1 MSQAAPVVP
10 PTHTEEEEP
19 RMPALFRHKK
29 RKDWGLAIMAWDR
42 KVKRAFLFEDG
53 EMRVIARGFYGM
65 IEEVDRPADEAR
77 ALVRKLSAHLD
88 AHSARALL
96 GTDGAPT
103 MTFDDQLGVFR
114 ALYPKGFAGDNW
126 KKTVRGETKKRPLKR
141 HRDAAIARAKELL
154 AKDVLD
160 KKLLAG
166 EHTSVVEDV
175 LSVLDG
181 TDLVSKAQLTPLS
194 GVPSDRHSE
203 LARAAHDLLWGPED
217 DVARMA
223 SWISTLSSLMGKTT
237 PSWQLV
243 TTLPALVHPDKHIAV
258 RPSRFREQAKYMAP
272 RVTLANVPDANV
284 YGRVL
289 GMVSIIKDRLTE
301 AGLVPT
307 DLVDVHD
314 FVCLTLS
321 PKAQKQWD
329 EAKASVDDKAAE
341 AA

>member
-1 MSQAAPVVP
+1 
-10 PTHTEEEEP
+10 
-19 RMPALFRHKK
+19 MPALFRPKK
-29 RKDWGLAIMAWDR
+29 RKEWGLAIMAWDR
-42 KVKRAFLFEDG
+42 KIKRAFLFEDG
-53 EMRVIARGFYGM
+53 ELRVIAKGFFGM

-96 GTDGAPT
+96 GTDGAPS

-114 ALYPKGFAGDNW
+114 ALYPEGFAGDNW
-126 KKTVRGETKKRPLKR
+126 KKTVRGTGKKRPLKR

-160 KKLLAG
+160 KKLLG
-166 EHTSVVEDV
+166 NEYSSVVEDLV
-175 LSVLDG
+175 AVLDG
-181 TDLVSKAQLTPLS
+181 TDLVSKAQVQPLKEA
-194 GVPSDRHSE
+194 PAERHAE
-203 LARAAHDLLWGPED
+203 LARAAHDLLWGPEK
-217 DVARMA
+217 DVTRMA
-223 SWISTLSSLMGKTT
+223 SWIGTLSSLAKNTT

-272 RVTLANVPDANV
+272 RVTLANTPDANV

-289 GMVSIIKDRLTE
+289 SMVGIIRDRLSE
-301 AGLVPT
+301 AGLEPS

-314 FVCLTLS
+314 FVSLTLS